1 MEPEVSDGQ
10 EVLETPEEQTEVVE
24 ETLDEVEL
32 RNLDEEL
39 AELKAKAE
47 KADELERKNRQ
58 LYERLKKKEEEAGSP
73 TKGLSTRDTLA
84 LIEAKITDEELSEVE
99 EFARYKK
106 LSIADALKSPTLKAI
121 LAERKEEARTMRA
134 TEIKSPRGIAKTT
147 GEDILRKA
155 ETTGE
160 VPDSM
165 EDLKAMIEA
174 RLLRR
179 MK

>member
-1 MEPEVSDGQ
+1 MEPESDVQ
-10 EVLETPEEQTEVVE
+10 EVLETPEEPEVVE
-24 ETLDEVEL
+24 ESTDDVEL

-58 LYERLKKKEEEAGSP
+58 LYERLKKKEEEANHS
-73 TKGLSTRDTLA
+73 TNGLSTRDTLA

-121 LAERKEEARTMRA
+121 LAERKEEARTARA
-134 TEIKSPRGIAKTT
+134 TEIKSPRGVAKNT

-155 ETTGE
+155 EKTGE
-160 VPDSM
+160 VPEGID
-165 EDLKAMIEA
+165 ELKAMLEA
-174 RLLRR
+174 RLHR
-179 MK
+179 KKTK

>member
-1 MEPEVSDGQ
+1 MEPESDVQ
-10 EVLETPEEQTEVVE
+10 EVLETPEEQVVE
-24 ETLDEVEL
+24 ESSDDVEL

-47 KADELERKNRQ
+47 KADELEKKNRQ
-58 LYERLKKKEEEAGSP
+58 LYERLKKKEEEASLS
-73 TKGLSTRDTLA
+73 TNGLSTRDTLA

-121 LAERKEEARTMRA
+121 LAERKEEARTARA
-134 TEIKSPRGIAKTT
+134 TEVKSPRGVAKNT

-155 ETTGE
+155 EKTGE
-160 VPDSM
+160 VPEGMD
-165 EDLKAMIEA
+165 ELKAMLEA
-174 RLLRR
+174 RLLR
-179 MK
+179 KKSK